1 MSQKTTLIT
10 AVAVCSAAGFMV
22 GRISTDSSANDSGPA
37 GSANGISNTGSSRLG
52 GSGTP
57 AGPRAKANSE
67 RRSTGLATAERRSS
81 GQSSAFEKDPLARME
96 SIINNPDP
104 LDRAES
110 WLRFVKGLDASEVED
125 VVVGFRGKGLARENM
140 SEYSMLLTAWANYDP
155 VGALDYASENT
166 GTPFARQTILTS
178 WATKD
183 PAAAMEWAKANHEGE
198 EANPWMVGVIRGIAS
213 NDPDQATAL
222 MNAMPYSRERGEAL
236 DAVQGHYM
244 KQGPDAARAWALSI
258 EDERL
263 RAGAIGRVAGDLAR
277 VDPKGTA
284 DWLMANPSEG
294 ATRAMSRVMERMAES
309 DPDAA
314 MTYFQG
320 ITDEALKT
328 RAFAGLAE
336 EMGETDPMA
345 AARFIDA
352 NPSLVTDDVYEE
364 FIWNARRQDPALG
377 AQAIG
382 SIQNADRQ
390 NRAYR
395 QYIGHWLR
403 RDFEAASNWVGQNEL
418 PASVQRS
425 VNGMIERMQAE
436 EQAPDR

>member
-1 MSQKTTLIT
+1 MNQKITLI
-10 AVAVCSAAGFMV
+10 AAIAVCSALGFMV
-22 GRISTDSSANDSGPA
+22 GRTSSGSAVSDSGMTSPRDA
-37 GSANGISNTGSSRLG
+37 NNQSGGARPRAADSPTGPRARANGIRRPSDLATG
-52 GSGTP
+52 
-57 AGPRAKANSE
+57 E
-67 RRSTGLATAERRSS
+67 RRGS
-81 GQSSAFEKDPLARME
+81 QSSAFEMDPIAQLE

-110 WLRFVKGLDASEVED
+110 WLRYVKGLDSTEIAD
-125 VVVGFRGKGLARENM
+125 VVASFRNKGLVRDNL

-183 PAAAMEWAKANHEGE
+183 PVAALEWAKTNHEGD
-198 EANPWMVGVIRGIAS
+198 EANPWMVGVIRGIAA
-213 NDPDQATAL
+213 NNPDQATAL

-236 DAVQGHYM
+236 DAVQGQYM
-244 KQGPDAARAWALSI
+244 KQGPQAARVWALSI

-263 RAGAIGRVAGDLAR
+263 RAGAIGRVASDLAR
-277 VDPKGTA
+277 VDPIGTA
-284 DWLMANPSEG
+284 DWLLANPSEG

-309 DPDAA
+309 DPEAA
-314 MTYFQG
+314 MTYFHG
-320 ITDEALKT
+320 ITDESVKG

-336 EMGETDPMA
+336 EMGETDPLA

-352 NPSLVTDDVYEE
+352 NPSFATDDVYEE
-364 FIWNARRQDPALG
+364 FIWNARRQDPVLG

-382 SIQNADRQ
+382 SIRSADRQ

-403 RDFEAASNWVGQNEL
+403 RDYEAAVNWVGQNQL
-418 PASVQRS
+418 PQSVQRS
-425 VNGMIERMQAE
+425 VDGMIQKIKNEQ
-436 EQAPDR
+436 QAPDR